1 MGLEMSHTLDS
12 IHDGTKEIAETAH
25 VKTREFHENYVSK
38 VLPDCGKYGDAAKF
52 VAEMAPGVAEYNAIR
67 EGNWQEF
74 AITAG
79 IDVASIAAG
88 ALSMGTGYGAVKGGS
103 VAARAGVKMAAKE
116 VAEAGAKKAVKEVAE
131 AGAKKAVKEVAEA
144 GAKKAAQEVVEAGA
158 KKAVQEVAEAGTKK
172 AVQEVAETGAKKA
185 AQVVAEAGAE
195 KAGKEIAE
203 AGAEKAGK
211 EIAEAGAEKV
221 AKEVAEAGTEKAAK
235 ELAEEGTEK
244 LAKETA
250 EQVAVK
256 GVKEV
261 GESMDKKLFPEY
273 LKQVEDFT
281 ERKIKPEQM
290 EKLQKALREREFV
303 KLDPEAC
310 KIENQKFNRIRS
322 MLIDEW
328 EKNTGEKWP
337 VYVEDVVN
345 EKGVVL
351 KKAGQPFD
359 VHHLIEQSFGGPHEW
374 WNIHPA
380 AYPAQ
385 HQARIHAA
393 NSLSKLVF

>member
-185 AQVVAEAGAE
+185 AQEVAEAGAKKAAQEVVEAGAEKAAKEVAEAGAE
-195 KAGKEIAE
+195 KA
-203 AGAEKAGK
+203 
-211 EIAEAGAEKV
+211 
-221 AKEVAEAGTEKAAK
+221 AKEVAEAGAEKAAK

-250 EQVAVK
+250 EQAAVK

-261 GESMDKKLFPEY
+261 GESMDKKLFPES
-273 LKQVEDFT
+273 LKEVEKFT
-281 ERKIKPEQM
+281 NREIKPVQM
-290 EKLQKALREREFV
+290 EKLQKALKEQEFV
-303 KLDPEAC
+303 KQTPEKSKLHRKLFDNA
-310 KIENQKFNRIRS
+310 KDK
-322 MLIDEW
+322 LIDEW
-328 EKNTGEKWP
+328 EKNTGDKWP
-337 VYVEDVVN
+337 VYVEVVFN
-345 EKGVVL
+345 EAGEVIRQ
-351 KKAGQPFD
+351 AGQRFD
-359 VHHLIEQSFGGPHEW
+359 AHHLIESSFGGPNAW
-374 WNIHPA
+374 WNLHPA
-380 AYPAQ
+380 AFPYE
-385 HQARIHAA
+385 HQLGIHGI
-393 NSLSKLVF
+393 NSVTSLVF